1 MVVFSK
7 NYDSYI
13 HLRSCWISF
22 WPLIRPRNL
31 LSGSSARLFSRVRIP
46 LVRLSQCVAGDDQ
59 YCVFGLI
66 NLIPLSHHVFSFPI
80 LGGRNGREGCCLFFR
95 SIFRRPL
102 QVVFTTASLSHIIAL
117 FFLSRLLAPLTCA
130 TQSRGFFVQIPCA
143 AQLAACAAQ
152 LAQPAEQPANLP
164 CRSHGISPRRKNG
177 LQIPWISRVL
187 SADPLNFA
195 SSFEEYPTLL
205 QRARPSLESTASQRR
220 SWSSCPESAAEC
232 LVQRCRGRFGFDRF
246 RPIRSYFARS
256 SRKVN
261 TLF

>member
-1 MVVFSK
+1 MRGWRPPVLRFWPHQLTTTCLSCSFVPHSGWVKLQRRLLSIFS
-7 NYDSYI
+7 I
-13 HLRSCWISF
+13 HL
-22 WPLIRPRNL
+22 
-31 LSGSSARLFSRVRIP
+31 
-46 LVRLSQCVAGDDQ
+46 
-59 YCVFGLI
+59 
-66 NLIPLSHHVFSFPI
+66 
-80 LGGRNGREGCCLFFR
+80 
-95 SIFRRPL
+95 RRPL

-205 QRARPSLESTASQRR
+205 QRARPSIESTVSQRR